1 MILYGDDQGCVNI
14 LLMSSVGE
22 LLRTWKKL
30 PKAENLPSICLESV
44 ILSPSVTY
52 IRWKVHEDW
61 VTQLNYYDS
70 IKAVIST
77 SSHELT
83 ALVIGCTVGAT
94 NVEQQM
100 KEIQE
105 PGKGSKGRK
114 GQMAMGS
121 PPRRAEGDQT
131 VFRVHKGV
139 KTFAFSK
146 RNNLLVTGG
155 MDRAIRLWNPYMP
168 SRCTGILRSHT
179 APIFYL
185 HISEEDA
192 KIISVSTDNTVK
204 IWDAEDQ
211 SCLFSACSKASGI
224 KGKLSACLYAPGTQS
239 LYVAADTLALL
250 YLKLRP
256 LPEHRLVVSHV
267 EPVLCCKYNR
277 AFRQVVSCSEGS
289 TVKVWDFETGK
300 QLFEF
305 TRAHGDAAITCLTF
319 DGSGRRLVTGGRD
332 GCLKIWNYN
341 NGHCLNTLKRE
352 GKCDEI
358 CDCTY
363 AVVNRSKYIVA
374 VGWDRRINVYFD
386 CTEELH
392 HVQKPQP
399 FWQDD
404 ITQGHK
410 EDILCVAYCP
420 PTLLATASYDG
431 EIIVWN
437 MNSGCIYCKLHTPL
451 PADCAEGGAID
462 TSVTQVVFL
471 RTRMAML
478 ESGAAA
484 LISNGPQGSL
494 IFWSLLSGAS
504 PPASFIP
511 SRVKSP
517 ISSIAVTPDD
527 SSLYAADSD
536 GYVYVYS
543 IKDYALGNL
552 EQEPPQYMH
561 HWRAHIK
568 MVVSLEVIDEDRVL
582 LSSSIDC
589 TVRLWSLTGEYI
601 GTFGQAEPWE
611 VFTPAS
617 WKHPRVPYEILI
629 DPQSLPLHPVL
640 EGQSSVLEVINSD
653 QSPKAQGKPVPKHE
667 ESYHPKYPHISITDA
682 EIKVGVNKWLS
693 QSSGERLKHK
703 HCKNLNKPLN
713 HKGLSTYHTINCYEI
728 ANVPEICEKPDLS
741 VLGSDF
747 FYESSLE
754 EN

>member
-1 MILYGDDQGCVNI
+1 
-14 LLMSSVGE
+14 
-22 LLRTWKKL
+22 
-30 PKAENLPSICLESV
+30 
-44 ILSPSVTY
+44 
-52 IRWKVHEDW
+52 
-61 VTQLNYYDS
+61 
-70 IKAVIST
+70 
-77 SSHELT
+77 
-83 ALVIGCTVGAT
+83 
-94 NVEQQM
+94 M

-114 GQMAMGS
+114 GQLAMGS
-121 PPRRAEGDQT
+121 PPRRAKGDQT

-155 MDRAIRLWNPYMP
+155 MDRTVRLWNPYVP
-168 SRCTGILRSHT
+168 SQCIGMLRSHT

-192 KIISVSTDNTVK
+192 KIISVSTDNMIK

-224 KGKLSACLYAPGTQS
+224 KGELSACLYAPGTQS
-239 LYVAADTLALL
+239 LYVAADALALL

-256 LPEHRLVVSHV
+256 LPEPHLVVSHV

-289 TVKVWDFETGK
+289 VIKVWDFETGK

-305 TRAHGDAAITCLTF
+305 TSAHGEAAITCLTF

-341 NGHCLNTLKRE
+341 NGHCLHTLKRE

-363 AVVNRSKYIVA
+363 VEVNGSKCIVA

-386 CTEELH
+386 STEELH

-410 EDILCVAYCP
+410 EDILCVAHCP
-420 PTLLATASYDG
+420 PALLATASYDG

-437 MNSGCIYCKLHTPL
+437 MSSGCVYCKLHTPL
-451 PADCAEGGAID
+451 PTDCTEGGD

-471 RTRMAML
+471 RTRMTTL
-478 ESGAAA
+478 ESGAAT

-494 IFWSLLSGAS
+494 SFWSLLSGAP
-504 PPASFIP
+504 PPATFIP

-527 SSLYAADSD
+527 SFLYAADSD

-543 IKDYALGNL
+543 IKDYALGNP
-552 EQEPPQYMH
+552 EQEPPQYMSDTTWSFSSSKQAAGLQH
-561 HWRAHIK
+561 QHRRMWPR
-568 MVVSLEVIDEDRVL
+568 LEVIDEDRVL

-589 TVRLWSLTGEYI
+589 AVRLWSLDGEYI
-601 GTFGQAEPWE
+601 AHMLSSCF
-611 VFTPAS
+611 
-617 WKHPRVPYEILI
+617 
-629 DPQSLPLHPVL
+629 LPFLFP
-640 EGQSSVLEVINSD
+640 
-653 QSPKAQGKPVPKHE
+653 E
-667 ESYHPKYPHISITDA
+667 ESLFK
-682 EIKVGVNKWLS
+682 
-693 QSSGERLKHK
+693 
-703 HCKNLNKPLN
+703 
-713 HKGLSTYHTINCYEI
+713 
-728 ANVPEICEKPDLS
+728 
-741 VLGSDF
+741 DF
-747 FYESSLE
+747 L
-754 EN
+754 